1 MVTMDL
7 PQEDGAISGIFLS
20 KEYVRSKDGEDYVL
34 KEGKNG
40 KLVKQP
46 VRTGRTFY
54 GSLIEIKE
62 GVTKEDYVAFPYGK
76 KVKEGAKA
84 KKSTLAELYGGY

>member
-1 MVTMDL
+1 M
-7 PQEDGAISGIFLS
+7 
-20 KEYVRSKDGEDYVL
+20 
-34 KEGKNG
+34 
-40 KLVKQP
+40 
-46 VRTGRTFY
+46 RTGRTFY